1 MEVPKEEIFDLNIF
15 GKWEKYG
22 NSIVENKSYR
32 IVFDKTKSFLQ
43 NMTLFD
49 KNTKLLITDNRKKN
63 SKYGLH
69 LCDLNGNRIKSFNPG
84 DNLTSPGAICVLTFS
99 NQEEIFIANKEELF
113 NPNKKESNNFI
124 CKIIVF
130 RSNFEVKF
138 EFVYSRT
145 SPKLN
150 LHDLVQ
156 EVLNK
161 PHTPACMQ
169 IDNEFNNTR
178 LYISDHIANKIS
190 IFKTSNGEQID
201 AITIL
206 RPDRMIFSQDHIYVA
221 SITPAN
227 CSFSNIYKIRKQT
240 LEIEKVILNREFFTT
255 THLLGL
261 DPLNNIIMLAKDLI
275 ELNTNQKLQN
285 YYLAIDENGK
295 TITKYL
301 TDLKDISYSLALKN
315 KIFTIDQNVLR
326 ELEFRKW

>member
-32 IVFDKTKSFLQ
+32 IVFDKTKSCLQ

-49 KNTKLLITDNRKKN
+49 KKTKLLITDNRKKN

-69 LCDLNGNRIKSFNPG
+69 LCDLNGNCIDSFNPG
-84 DNLTSPGAICVLTFS
+84 DKLTCPGAICVLTFS
-99 NQEEIFIANKEELF
+99 NQEEIFIANKEDLF
-113 NPNKKESNNFI
+113 NPNNFI

-150 LHDLVQ
+150 LHDFVQ
-156 EVLNK
+156 EVLYK

-190 IFKTSNGEQID
+190 IYNTSNGEQID

-240 LEIEKVILNREFFTT
+240 LEIEKVILNREFLTT

-261 DPLNNIIMLAKDLI
+261 DPLNNIILLARDLI
-275 ELNTNQKLQN
+275 ELNINQKLQN
-285 YYLAIDENGK
+285 YYLVIDENGK
-295 TITKYL
+295 IITKYL
-301 TDLKDISYSLALKN
+301 TDLKDISFALALKN
-315 KIFTIDQNVLR
+315 RIYTIDQNVLR
-326 ELEFRKW
+326 ELEFRK